1 MAPQYRTRLL
11 IRILITVLLI
21 PTNVLL
27 KNQKLMIIQH
37 EIRNAREKKA
47 SRRHC
52 SLRQYLLK
60 TGEELDKPAIAH
72 ISANDPPLGV
82 HVCRRLREKV
92 EEVGDGGVKVSV
104 RMGWGLGRWRGLR
117 EEG

>member
-37 EIRNAREKKA
+37 EIRNAQKKKEKKPVA
-47 SRRHC
+47 
-52 SLRQYLLK
+52 
-60 TGEELDKPAIAH
+60 GI
-72 ISANDPPLGV
+72 V
-82 HVCRRLREKV
+82 HY
-92 EEVGDGGVKVSV
+92 VSIY
-104 RMGWGLGRWRGLR
+104 
-117 EEG
+117 